1 MTTPLFIRL
10 ASRLLVILRCAVRQI
25 VVRGLRAH
33 TASESAAA
41 QRPPCPSSRSTLYVG
56 PLITTTTTGT
66 GMVPNPKRVVM
77 LVLLHPSSRSRCQ
90 CFLLEHPNSLLGRG
104 LLTGQIESRLDFE
117 GDFRR
122 GYRPFQDDV
131 SLFLPAPDTTR
142 SGWHT

>member
-1 MTTPLFIRL
+1 MTTPLCIPDVSSVRHTGAQCDRL
-10 ASRLLVILRCAVRQI
+10 SSA
-25 VVRGLRAH
+25 RAH
-33 TASESAAA
+33 ASESAAA
-41 QRPPCPSSRSTLYVG
+41 QRSPCPSSRSTLYVG
-56 PLITTTTTGT
+56 PLTTTTATGT
-66 GMVPNPKRVVM
+66 AMVPNPKWVVM
-77 LVLLHPSSRSRCQ
+77 LVLPHSSSRSRCR
-90 CFLLEHPNSLLGRG
+90 CFLLELEYSKQLGRG

>member
-1 MTTPLFIRL
+1 
-10 ASRLLVILRCAVRQI
+10 
-25 VVRGLRAH
+25 
-33 TASESAAA
+33 
-41 QRPPCPSSRSTLYVG
+41 
-56 PLITTTTTGT
+56 
-66 GMVPNPKRVVM
+66 MVPNPKWVVM
-77 LVLLHPSSRSRCQ
+77 LVLPHSSSRSRCR
-90 CFLLEHPNSLLGRG
+90 CFLLELEYSKQLGRG